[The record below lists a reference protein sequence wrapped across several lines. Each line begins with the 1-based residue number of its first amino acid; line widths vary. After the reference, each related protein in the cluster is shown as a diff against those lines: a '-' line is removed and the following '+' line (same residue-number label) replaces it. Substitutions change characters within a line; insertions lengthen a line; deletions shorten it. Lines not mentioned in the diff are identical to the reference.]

1 MAPPELDLEQ
11 HSINVVRALA
21 MDAVQRANSGHPGT
35 PMALAPLAD
44 VLWTRVM
51 KYDAA
56 DSAWPDRDRFVLSA
70 GHASMLLYAMLYLT
84 GFGLELEDLRE
95 FRQWGSRTP
104 GHPEL
109 HHTKGV
115 EVTTGPLGQGIADAV
130 GIAMAEKHMRA
141 RFGPDVCDHRVFGI
155 CGDGDLMEGISHEA
169 ASFAGHLQLGRMVF
183 VYDDN
188 HITIDG
194 DTALTYS
201 DDVPKRF
208 EAYGW
213 HVVQLGEASE
223 DTDAMEAGLRAAI
236 AEERRPSLVV
246 LRSHIGYPSPKVQDT
261 AAAHGSPLGADE
273 VARVKE
279 ILGLPPGD
287 FVVPDDVLARYR
299 AAGRRGAEAHA
310 AWNTRRTGWISSNPA
325 RADEYEACLS
335 GRPLAGWEQKL
346 PTFEAGSKIA
356 TRDATKDVLSAVV
369 DLVPGLIV
377 GSADL
382 TGNTGMAV
390 KGVGVMEPNDAT
402 GRGVHYGI
410 REHGMSAAAN
420 GMAVSGL
427 LPTVGTFFVFSDYA
441 RPAVRLAAIM
451 QTKVAFTWTHDSV
464 AVGED
469 GPTHEPV
476 EQLASLRAMPGLRVI
491 RPADANEVAAAW
503 RVHLDGEGPS
513 ALLFTR
519 QKVVTLEGTA
529 ERGMA
534 GLRHGAY
541 TLVDE
546 ATGPPD
552 LVLIGTGSEVAV
564 AVSAQATLA
573 AQGLSVRVVS
583 MPSWEL
589 LEEQP
594 DEYRASVLPPDRPT
608 LAVEAGVSF
617 GWDRYADDVVSIE
630 RFGASAPGE
639 VVMRELGITPE
650 HVVERALTLLAVQP

>member
-1 MAPPELDLEQ
+1 M
-11 HSINVVRALA
+11 
-21 MDAVQRANSGHPGT
+21 
-35 PMALAPLAD
+35 
-44 VLWTRVM
+44 
-51 KYDAA
+51 
-56 DSAWPDRDRFVLSA
+56 
-70 GHASMLLYAMLYLT
+70 
-84 GFGLELEDLRE
+84 
-95 FRQWGSRTP
+95 
-104 GHPEL
+104 
-109 HHTKGV
+109 
-115 EVTTGPLGQGIADAV
+115 
-130 GIAMAEKHMRA
+130 
-141 RFGPDVCDHRVFGI
+141 
-155 CGDGDLMEGISHEA
+155 
-169 ASFAGHLQLGRMVF
+169 
-183 VYDDN
+183 
-188 HITIDG
+188 
-194 DTALTYS
+194 
-201 DDVPKRF
+201 
-208 EAYGW
+208 
-213 HVVQLGEASE
+213 
-223 DTDAMEAGLRAAI
+223 
-236 AEERRPSLVV
+236 
-246 LRSHIGYPSPKVQDT
+246 
-261 AAAHGSPLGADE
+261 
-273 VARVKE
+273 
-279 ILGLPPGD
+279 
-287 FVVPDDVLARYR
+287 
-299 AAGRRGAEAHA
+299 
-310 AWNTRRTGWISSNPA
+310 
-325 RADEYEACLS
+325 
-335 GRPLAGWEQKL
+335 
-346 PTFEAGSKIA
+346 
-356 TRDATKDVLSAVV
+356 LSAVV

-594 DEYRASVLPPDRPT
+594 DEYRASVLPTVRPWRWRP
-608 LAVEAGVSF
+608 V
-617 GWDRYADDVVSIE
+617 
-630 RFGASAPGE
+630 
-639 VVMRELGITPE
+639 
-650 HVVERALTLLAVQP
+650 